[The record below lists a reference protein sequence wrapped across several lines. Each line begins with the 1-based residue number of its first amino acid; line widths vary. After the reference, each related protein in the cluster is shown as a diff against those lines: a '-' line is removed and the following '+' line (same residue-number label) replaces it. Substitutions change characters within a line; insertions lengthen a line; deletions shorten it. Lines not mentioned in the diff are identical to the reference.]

1 MSSIE
6 QKQKYLKEIGENLK
20 KRFHGI
26 DTIIDKIIDQIE
38 TWYLFDD
45 LLYRPTVINLFGLTA
60 TGKSTL
66 VKDLVKS
73 LNMYEKFIDIDLGKS
88 FNYTKS
94 TMFFRDEG
102 PITSRIYN
110 TLKDTDEKG
119 ILLIDE
125 IQKMKDQNASV
136 FNEIWGLLSD
146 GKIGSG
152 HVAINKVDALIDMLE
167 SEITNYQ
174 DAITEFEYMRNS
186 NNPDPNSFNYSE
198 MRIKGWNP
206 ITQPIPYSKK
216 YYINNYLSSI
226 TLENFEDLRPLFD
239 YHNFSLNKT
248 GYPFGF
254 DNILKKMYENNKIT
268 LNKILELPNFAFIK
282 PLIKIAQNYKKYLID
297 KYNKVSSKDP
307 LVFSKLLIFITGN
320 VNDLYLDSKNINI
333 SADELHQKTMKL
345 TTDDLKNELLKI
357 FKPEEVS
364 RFGGNFI
371 IFPSLSSEAFRSII
385 IDKLE
390 QIEKDVKNISNI
402 KVKLITDKYLDY
414 LERASIVAS
423 LGARPVISRIYTEI
437 NIVVPKLIKTAKLN
451 NLSSIS
457 IDDIDFK
464 TK

>member
-198 MRIKGWNP
+198 MKIKGWNP

-248 GYPFGF
+248 SYPFGF

>member
-94 TMFFRDEG
+94 TVFFRDEG

-152 HVAINKVDALIDMLE
+152 HVAINKVDAIIDMLE

-174 DAITEFEYMRNS
+174 DAITEFEYMRNLG
-186 NNPDPNSFNYSE
+186 NPDPNNFNYSE
-198 MRIKGWNP
+198 MKLKGWNP
-206 ITQPIPYSKK
+206 ITQPIPFSKK

-320 VNDLYLDSKNINI
+320 VNELYLDSKNINI

-414 LERASIVAS
+414 LERVSIVAS

-451 NLSSIS
+451 NLTSIS

>member
-198 MRIKGWNP
+198 MKIKGWNP

-216 YYINNYLSSI
+216 YYINNYLNSI

>member
-94 TMFFRDEG
+94 TVFFRDEG

-152 HVAINKVDALIDMLE
+152 HVAINKVDAIIDMLE

-174 DAITEFEYMRNS
+174 DAITEFEYMRNLD
-186 NNPDPNSFNYSE
+186 NPDPNNFNYSE
-198 MRIKGWNP
+198 MKIKGWNP
-206 ITQPIPYSKK
+206 ITQPIPFSKK

-320 VNDLYLDSKNINI
+320 VNELYLDSKNINI

-414 LERASIVAS
+414 LERVSIVAS

-451 NLSSIS
+451 NLTSIS

>member
-186 NNPDPNSFNYSE
+186 DNPDPNSFNYSE
-198 MRIKGWNP
+198 MKIKGWNP

-268 LNKILELPNFAFIK
+268 LNKILELPSFAFIK

-451 NLSSIS
+451 NLTSIS

>member
-94 TMFFRDEG
+94 TVFFRDEG

-152 HVAINKVDALIDMLE
+152 HVAINKVDAIIDMLE

-174 DAITEFEYMRNS
+174 DAITEFEYMRNLG
-186 NNPDPNSFNYSE
+186 NPDPNNFNYSE
-198 MRIKGWNP
+198 MKIKGWNP
-206 ITQPIPYSKK
+206 ITQPIPFSKK

-320 VNDLYLDSKNINI
+320 VNELYLDSKNINI

-414 LERASIVAS
+414 LERVSIVAS

-451 NLSSIS
+451 NLTSIS

>member
-198 MRIKGWNP
+198 MKIKGWNP

-254 DNILKKMYENNKIT
+254 DNILKKASPQSFKSVI
-268 LNKILELPNFAFIK
+268 FAH
-282 PLIKIAQNYKKYLID
+282 
-297 KYNKVSSKDP
+297 
-307 LVFSKLLIFITGN
+307 SKL
-320 VNDLYLDSKNINI
+320 
-333 SADELHQKTMKL
+333 
-345 TTDDLKNELLKI
+345 
-357 FKPEEVS
+357 
-364 RFGGNFI
+364 
-371 IFPSLSSEAFRSII
+371 
-385 IDKLE
+385 
-390 QIEKDVKNISNI
+390 
-402 KVKLITDKYLDY
+402 
-414 LERASIVAS
+414 
-423 LGARPVISRIYTEI
+423 
-437 NIVVPKLIKTAKLN
+437 
-451 NLSSIS
+451 
-457 IDDIDFK
+457 
-464 TK
+464 

>member
-198 MRIKGWNP
+198 MKIKGWNP

-248 GYPFGF
+248 SYPFGF

-451 NLSSIS
+451 NLTSIS

>member
-186 NNPDPNSFNYSE
+186 DNPDPNSFNYSE
-198 MRIKGWNP
+198 MKIKGWNP

-320 VNDLYLDSKNINI
+320 VNELYLDSKNINI

>member
-152 HVAINKVDALIDMLE
+152 HVAINKVDALIDVLE

-174 DAITEFEYMRNS
+174 DAITEFEYMRNLD
-186 NNPDPNSFNYSE
+186 NPDPNSFNYSE
-198 MRIKGWNP
+198 MKIKGWNP

-320 VNDLYLDSKNINI
+320 VNELYLDSKNINI

-345 TTDDLKNELLKI
+345 TTDDLKNELLKT

-451 NLSSIS
+451 NLTSIS

>member
-73 LNMYEKFIDIDLGKS
+73 LNMYEKFIEIDLGKS

-94 TMFFRDEG
+94 TVFFRDEG

-152 HVAINKVDALIDMLE
+152 HVAINKVDAIIDMLE

-174 DAITEFEYMRNS
+174 DAITEFEYMRNLD
-186 NNPDPNSFNYSE
+186 NPDPNNFNYSE
-198 MRIKGWNP
+198 MKLKGWNP
-206 ITQPIPYSKK
+206 ITQPIPFSKK

-320 VNDLYLDSKNINI
+320 VNELYLDSKNINI

-414 LERASIVAS
+414 LERVSIVAS

-451 NLSSIS
+451 NLTSIS

>member
-198 MRIKGWNP
+198 MKIKGWNP

>member
-198 MRIKGWNP
+198 MKIKGWNP

-451 NLSSIS
+451 NLTSIS